1 MTKKEVSP
9 MYNLIE
15 KLCKENGTSPTKLCT
30 EITGSSGNLPTW
42 KKGNIKADTL
52 VKIADYFHVS
62 VDYLLGRTDEPNNN
76 NIQTGDISNT
86 IHGDHNNNNVNI
98 GNAKNVAGETLQ
110 EIGTI
115 LSKLTPRQ
123 RTELMMI
130 IYQFADEHTV

>member
-1 MTKKEVSP
+1 MGGVGMFWDVYCIECDKIGKKPNKVASELGLSSATTTRWKSGAIP
-9 MYNLIE
+9 
-15 KLCKENGTSPTKLCT
+15 NG
-30 EITGSSGNLPTW
+30 E
-42 KKGNIKADTL
+42 TL
-52 VKIADYFHVS
+52 VRIAEYFHVS
-62 VDYLLGRTDEPNNN
+62 VDYLLGRSDEPNNN
-76 NIQTGDISNT
+76 SIQTGDISNT

-98 GNAKNVAGETLQ
+98 GNAKNVARETLQ

>member
-1 MTKKEVSP
+1 MFER
-9 MYNLIE
+9 LRELCIE
-15 KLCKENGTSPTKLCT
+15 NGIAVTDLCKQ
-30 EITGSSGNLPTW
+30 ITGSSGNLPTW

-62 VDYLLGRTDEPNNN
+62 IDYLLGRTDEPNNN

-115 LSKLTPRQ
+115 LSELTPRQ

>member
-1 MTKKEVSP
+1 MFER
-9 MYNLIE
+9 LRELCIE
-15 KLCKENGTSPTKLCT
+15 NGIAVTDLCKQ
-30 EITGSSGNLPTW
+30 ITGSSGNLPTW

-62 VDYLLGRTDEPNNN
+62 IDYLLGRTDEPNNN

-86 IHGDHNNNNVNI
+86 IQGDNNNNVNI

-115 LSKLTPRQ
+115 LSELTPRQ

>member
-1 MTKKEVSP
+1 MFER
-9 MYNLIE
+9 LRELCIE
-15 KLCKENGTSPTKLCT
+15 NGIAVTDLCKQ
-30 EITGSSGNLPTW
+30 ITGSSGNLPTW

>member
-1 MTKKEVSP
+1 MFER
-9 MYNLIE
+9 LRELCIE
-15 KLCKENGTSPTKLCT
+15 NGIAVTDLCKQ
-30 EITGSSGNLPTW
+30 ITGSSGNLPTW

-62 VDYLLGRTDEPNNN
+62 VDYLLGRSDEPNNN
-76 NIQTGDISNT
+76 SIQTGDISNT